1 MDYFVKGIA
10 RLLLDDSHNN
20 LLLGELKMSE
30 ILKRIKKA
38 NENNRR
44 NMDHLIAEF
53 DRKVVA
59 EMNGTP
65 MSVTRENDEYV
76 MLKDG
81 ELKKVVSADKKK
93 TVDPL
98 EGMNLKLKLDLSPLR
113 VIGPEIYSLDLI
125 SHMLDLDEQH
135 GFVSFNKLAK
145 LLGSSAQHAA
155 ALTPNFSQV
164 LMSLL
169 FESTTANNWQA
180 FTAMSSIVAS
190 SEGIKL
196 HWNATFPTA
205 AIRREIRTQLAN
217 LT

>member
-1 MDYFVKGIA
+1 
-10 RLLLDDSHNN
+10 
-20 LLLGELKMSE
+20 MSE
-30 ILKRIKKA
+30 ILKRIKEA

-44 NMDHLIAEF
+44 NRDHLIAEF

-98 EGMNLKLKLDLSPLR
+98 EGMNLKLLKLDLSPLR
-113 VIGPEIYSLDLI
+113 VIGPEIYLLDLI

-145 LLGSSAQHAA
+145 LLGSSAQNAA

-180 FTAMSSIVAS
+180 FTALSSIDAS
-190 SEGIKL
+190 SDGITL
-196 HWNATFPTA
+196 HWNTTYPA
-205 AIRREIRTQLAN
+205 AAVRRGIRTQLAS